1 MEVFA
6 VEGLPEVRPG
16 DDVAGLLVEQADL
29 RDDDVIC
36 VASTIVSK
44 ANGRGRSLSSYEPSA
59 RAERIAATI
68 EDIAGE
74 EKDPRM
80 AQAILDECTEV
91 LVEAPFILG
100 VTEFGHIT
108 VNAGIDRSNV
118 PGADLLLLP
127 ENPTA
132 EAEAI
137 RAGIREQAGVE
148 PSVIVTDT
156 SGRPF
161 RLGQRGVA
169 LAGPGSLPLGTG
181 GANTTATAANSKPPS
196 RPLSTNSPPRPT
208 SSPAKATAE
217 RPSQSSAISTSATTR
232 QRATVPRPGEGRSQ
246 TSTQRL
252 VSCTRLNSPR
262 NTRSHSSPRLPN
274 RPNRT
279 RSTPCTSAITTTTAT
294 SSCR

>member
-16 DDVAGLLVEQADL
+16 DDVAELLVEQADL
-29 RDDDVIC
+29 RDDDVVC

-44 ANGRGRSLSSYEPSA
+44 ANGRGRSLSSYEPGE

-68 EDIAGE
+68 GDIADE

-80 AQAILDECTEV
+80 AQAILDECEEV

-100 VTEFGHIT
+100 VTKFGHIT

-127 ENPTA
+127 EDPTA

-137 RAGIREQAGVE
+137 RDGIRERVGVE
-148 PSVIVTDT
+148 PGVIVTDT

-169 LAGPGSLPLGTG
+169 LGWAGLPASRDWRGERDRDGRELE
-181 GANTTATAANSKPPS
+181 ATVQAVVDELAAAAN
-196 RPLSTNSPPRPT
+196 LVT
-208 SSPAKATAE
+208 
-217 RPSQSSAISTSATTR
+217 
-232 QRATVPRPGEGRSQ
+232 GEGDGG
-246 TSTQRL
+246 
-252 VSCTRLNSPR
+252 
-262 NTRSHSSPRLPN
+262 
-274 RPNRT
+274 
-279 RSTPCTSAITTTTAT
+279 TPAAVVRDFDFGDHAGSEQLFRDPENDVVRQALREW
-294 SSCR
+294 SYVRD